1 MLDARIIKARAGFT
15 VDVHIRLDAG
25 DRLAI
30 FGASGAGKSTV
41 LGCIA
46 GIENPDSGEI
56 RLGGTKLFP
65 PPLPLHRRPLAY
77 LTQKDL
83 LFPHLSAGENITF
96 GLANGGGAESA
107 RWIGELRERLGLEAI
122 WNNRAAKIS
131 GGESRRVA
139 LARML
144 ARRPPL
150 VLLDEPFVALDRP
163 LIRDLTGALDE
174 WRRRLGFILIAV
186 DHRAEVLTP
195 LCPRV
200 AAIERGKI
208 VQQSDW
214 NSLAASPATPGLAR
228 LLEIPY
234 PSD

>member
-1 MLDARIIKARAGFT
+1 MLDARIVKERGGFT
-15 VDVHIRLDAG
+15 VDVHIQVGAG

-30 FGASGAGKSTV
+30 FGASGAGKSTI

-46 GIENPDSGEI
+46 GIENPDAGEI
-56 RLGGTKLFP
+56 RLDETKLFP

-77 LTQKDL
+77 LTQKNL
-83 LFPHLSAGENITF
+83 LFPHLSVADNVAF
-96 GLANGGGAESA
+96 GLANGAVAKNSG
-107 RWIGELRERLGLEAI
+107 WIAELRERLGLEAI

-163 LIRDLTGALDE
+163 LIRDLIAALDE
-174 WRRRLGFILIAV
+174 WQRRLNFILIAV
-186 DHRAEVLTP
+186 DHSAEILDR

-200 AAIERGKI
+200 VVIERGRI
-208 VQQSDW
+208 IQQGDW
-214 NSLAASPATPGLAR
+214 NSLATSPATSGIAR
-228 LLEIPY
+228 LLEPQ
-234 PSD
+234 

>member
-1 MLDARIIKARAGFT
+1 MLDAQIVKKRGGFT
-15 VDVHIRLDAG
+15 VDVHIQVSAG

-30 FGASGAGKSTV
+30 FGASGAGKSTI

-46 GIENPDSGEI
+46 GIENPDAGEI
-56 RLGGTKLFP
+56 RLNETKLFP

-77 LTQKDL
+77 LTQKNL
-83 LFPHLSAGENITF
+83 LFPHLSVADNVVF
-96 GLANGGGAESA
+96 GLANGAVAENSK
-107 RWIGELRERLGLEAI
+107 WIAELRERLGLEAI

-163 LIRDLTGALDE
+163 LIRDLIAALDQ
-174 WRRRLGFILIAV
+174 WQRRLNFILIAV
-186 DHRAEVLTP
+186 DHSAEILNR
-195 LCPRV
+195 LCPQV
-200 AAIERGKI
+200 AVIERGKI
-208 VQQSDW
+208 IQQGDW
-214 NSLAASPATPGLAR
+214 NSLATLPATPDVAR
-228 LLEIPY
+228 LLETW
-234 PSD
+234 

>member
-1 MLDARIIKARAGFT
+1 MLDARIVKARSGFT
-15 VDVHIRLDAG
+15 VDVRIQMGAG
-25 DRLAI
+25 ERLAI
-30 FGASGAGKSTV
+30 FGASGAGKSTI

-46 GIENPDSGEI
+46 GIENPDAGEI
-56 RLGGTKLFP
+56 RLGATKLFP

-77 LTQKDL
+77 LTQKNL
-83 LFPHLSAGENITF
+83 LFPHLSVADNVMF
-96 GLANGGGAESA
+96 GLANGAVAENSK
-107 RWIGELRERLGLEAI
+107 WIAELRERLGLEAI

-163 LIRDLTGALDE
+163 LIRDLTAALDE
-174 WRRRLGFILIAV
+174 WQRRLSFILIAV
-186 DHRAEVLTP
+186 DHRAEILTR

-208 VQQSDW
+208 IQQGDW
-214 NSLAASPATPGLAR
+214 NSLATSPATPGLAR
-228 LLEIPY
+228 LLEIQ
-234 PSD
+234 

>member
-1 MLDARIIKARAGFT
+1 MLDARIVKARSGFT
-15 VDVHIRLDAG
+15 VDVRIQMGAG
-25 DRLAI
+25 ERLAI
-30 FGASGAGKSTV
+30 FGASGAGKSTI

-46 GIENPDSGEI
+46 GIENPDAGEI
-56 RLGGTKLFP
+56 RLGATKLFP

-77 LTQKDL
+77 LTQKNL
-83 LFPHLSAGENITF
+83 LFPHLSVADNVVF
-96 GLANGGGAESA
+96 GLANGAVAENSK
-107 RWIGELRERLGLEAI
+107 WIAELRERLGLEAI

-163 LIRDLTGALDE
+163 LIRELIAALDE
-174 WRRRLGFILIAV
+174 WQRRLNFILIAV
-186 DHRAEVLTP
+186 DHRAEILTR

-208 VQQSDW
+208 IQQGDW
-214 NSLAASPATPGLAR
+214 NYLATSPATPGLAR
-228 LLEIPY
+228 LLEIQ
-234 PSD
+234 